1 MKFNIP
7 SLNKWAIY
15 RDVLVGEAMNHP
27 DFENRQRVATN
38 KVTKLDTKL
47 GMALCVGNEQW
58 QLGEPGKLADYVDPI
73 TKRFY

>member
-1 MKFNIP
+1 
-7 SLNKWAIY
+7 
-15 RDVLVGEAMNHP
+15 MNHP